1 MKITYLKSEVEYG
14 CDVLDD
20 VEHTRTVV
28 HLTAG
33 VQADDTAQAH
43 ALAAAFDKFLR
54 EQVRGPSHVAVT
66 PAAPP
71 PIVVAG
77 PATPFVSIT
86 PAPSHEVVTYTP
98 APMPMGETDRPVV
111 EPDEQAEPAA
121 DAPKKRRGRPPKAEV
136 QPEPAPI
143 VEVQPEPAPVVE
155 ELVLTPPEPAPEPE
169 PEPEPEPVVEAPA
182 PAPLFFTVKPTEPE
196 PEPEQSAPKLAGG
209 TLKVD
214 DQQFACTYAQTGA
227 YVSCKVVINDEMAQ
241 RLGVEARTFTSTAD
255 SKKDAAAF
263 VVEQMADFFEMQ
275 RWSKQKF
282 VASAP
287 AKAAEV
293 PEVKEQPK
301 AEPAPAPAPEP
312 ELTAADDPKV
322 PPAVLRIMIESRKL
336 TDTAVRS
343 EVVSLWC
350 EHLYVKHGITDP
362 EAILSHMTR
371 NQSRLVMFEKK
382 PLGNSALRL
391 IQAMI
396 EGFKQ
401 PRPGKATAFKPEAP
415 EAVTSVPGDD
425 EIDESDIPH
434 D

>member
-1 MKITYLKSEVEYG
+1 MKINYLKSEVEYS

-20 VEHTRTVV
+20 TEHIRTVV

-33 VQADDTAQAH
+33 VQADDTAQGH
-43 ALAAAFDKFLR
+43 ALAAAFDRFLR
-54 EQVRGPSHVAVT
+54 DQVKGHGHGHVVVT
-66 PAAPP
+66 PAAPA
-71 PIVVAG
+71 PIVMAG
-77 PATPFVSIT
+77 PPAPFVCIT
-86 PAPSHEVVTYTP
+86 PAPQHEVVTYTP
-98 APMPMGETDRPVV
+98 PPMPTAETERPVV
-111 EPDEQAEPAA
+111 EPEEQTEAAAE
-121 DAPKKRRGRPPKAEV
+121 APKKRRGRPPKAEV
-136 QPEPAPI
+136 QPEPAP
-143 VEVQPEPAPVVE
+143 VVE
-155 ELVLTPPEPAPEPE
+155 ELVLTSPEPAPAPEPE
-169 PEPEPEPVVEAPA
+169 PEPEPVVKAPEPA
-182 PAPLFFTVKPTEPE
+182 FFAAREPE
-196 PEPEQSAPKLAGG
+196 PEPEPPSKLSGG
-209 TLKVD
+209 TLKVNE
-214 DQQFACTYAQTGA
+214 QQFACTYSQTGA
-227 YVSCKVVINDEMAQ
+227 YVSCKVIINEEMAK
-241 RLGVEARTFTSTAD
+241 RLDVEARTFTSTAD

-263 VVEQMADFFEMQ
+263 VAEQMADFFEMQ

-287 AKAAEV
+287 VKAAEV

-382 PLGNSALRL
+382 PLGSSALRL
-391 IQAMI
+391 IQAMT

-415 EAVTSVPGDD
+415 ESVTSVPGDD

>member
-1 MKITYLKSEVEYG
+1 MKINYLKSEVEYG
-14 CDVLDD
+14 CDVLDA

-28 HLTAG
+28 NLTAG

-54 EQVRGPSHVAVT
+54 EQVRGPSRVVVT
-66 PAAPP
+66 PAAPA
-71 PIVVAG
+71 PIVMAG
-77 PATPFVSIT
+77 PPAPFVCIT
-86 PAPSHEVVTYTP
+86 PAPVHEVVTYTP
-98 APMPMGETDRPVV
+98 PPPMPTAETERPVV
-111 EPDEQAEPAA
+111 EPEEQAEPAA
-121 DAPKKRRGRPPKAEV
+121 EAPKKRRGRPPKAEV
-136 QPEPAPI
+136 QPEP
-143 VEVQPEPAPVVE
+143 VVNDTPEPAPVVE
-155 ELVLTPPEPAPEPE
+155 ELVLTSPEPEPEPAPAPVVKAPEPAFFAAPEPE
-169 PEPEPEPVVEAPA
+169 PEPP
-182 PAPLFFTVKPTEPE
+182 
-196 PEPEQSAPKLAGG
+196 SKLSGG
-209 TLKVD
+209 TLKVNE
-214 DQQFACTYAQTGA
+214 QQFACTYSQTGA
-227 YVSCKVVINDEMAQ
+227 YVSCKVIINEEMAK
-241 RLGVEARTFTSTAD
+241 RLDVEVRTFTSTAD

-263 VVEQMADFFEMQ
+263 VAEQMADFFEMQ

-282 VASAP
+282 TASAP

-301 AEPAPAPAPEP
+301 AEPAPTPAPEP

-382 PLGNSALRL
+382 PLGSSALRL
-391 IQAMI
+391 IQAMT

-425 EIDESDIPH
+425 EIDESEIPY
-434 D
+434 

>member
-1 MKITYLKSEVEYG
+1 MKINYLKSEVEYS

-20 VEHTRTVV
+20 TEHIRTVV

-33 VQADDTAQAH
+33 VQADDTAQGH
-43 ALAAAFDKFLR
+43 ALAAAFDRFLR
-54 EQVRGPSHVAVT
+54 DQVKGHGHVVVT
-66 PAAPP
+66 PAAPA
-71 PIVVAG
+71 PIVMAG
-77 PATPFVSIT
+77 PPAPFVCIT
-86 PAPSHEVVTYTP
+86 PAPQHEVVTYTP
-98 APMPMGETDRPVV
+98 PPMPTAETERPVV
-111 EPDEQAEPAA
+111 EPEEQTEAAAE
-121 DAPKKRRGRPPKAEV
+121 APKKRRGRPPKAEV
-136 QPEPAPI
+136 QPEP
-143 VEVQPEPAPVVE
+143 VVDDTPEPAPVVE
-155 ELVLTPPEPAPEPE
+155 ELVLPSPEPE
-169 PEPEPEPVVEAPA
+169 PEPEPAPEPA
-182 PAPLFFTVKPTEPE
+182 PAPVVKAPEPAFFAAPEPE
-196 PEPEQSAPKLAGG
+196 PEPPSKLSGG
-209 TLKVD
+209 TLKVNE
-214 DQQFACTYAQTGA
+214 QQFACTYSQTGA
-227 YVSCKVVINDEMAQ
+227 YVSCKVIINEEMAK
-241 RLGVEARTFTSTAD
+241 RLDVEARTFTSTAD
-255 SKKDAAAF
+255 SKKDAASF
-263 VVEQMADFFEMQ
+263 VAEQMADFFEMQ

-282 VASAP
+282 TASAP
-287 AKAAEV
+287 TKAAEV

-382 PLGNSALRL
+382 PLGSSALRL
-391 IQAMI
+391 IQAMT

-425 EIDESDIPH
+425 EIDESEIPY
-434 D
+434 